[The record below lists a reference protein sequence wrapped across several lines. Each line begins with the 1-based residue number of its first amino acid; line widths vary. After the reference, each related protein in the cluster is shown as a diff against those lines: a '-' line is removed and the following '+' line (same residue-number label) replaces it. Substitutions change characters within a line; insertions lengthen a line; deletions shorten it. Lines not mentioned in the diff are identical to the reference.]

1 MSYKVLTER
10 TGINVSKEDLLLMT
24 QSRAWV
30 AFCQSVRVKQQLM
43 HDAIKSQPTLE
54 LKALLHE
61 KIDILD
67 EMIAVPK
74 ELWKHNCRADSHE
87 SIARE
92 IEVRKQLKGDMLY
105 DNGNSGG

>member
-1 MSYKVLTER
+1 MSFKSLTEM
-10 TGINVSKEDLLLMT
+10 TGVNVSKEELLIMT
-24 QSRAWV
+24 QSRAWL
-30 AFCQSVRVKQQLM
+30 AFCQAVRVKQHLM
-43 HDAIKSQPTLE
+43 HRALPAQETLE
-54 LKALLHE
+54 LKGLLHE

-67 EMIAVPK
+67 DMIEIPK

-105 DNGNSGG
+105 DNGNN